1 MLHVCHDADGTV
13 RCMELLSLIV
23 AMILTGA
30 VAGVL
35 AGLLGVGGGIVIV
48 PALEAALAV
57 VGVDPSVRMHIAVA
71 TSLATIIPT
80 SISSAVAHNR
90 KSAIDSGVVRY
101 WSPFIF
107 LGAIA
112 GIVIA
117 ANVTG
122 QVLATVFAVV
132 ALSVA
137 INMMRPSQ
145 EKVIWRDVPRGISG
159 SLIPTGIGSIS
170 TLMGIGG
177 GSMSV
182 PAMTLMSKP
191 IHVAVGTSA
200 LLGLVIAVPAT
211 VGYVIAGWDNQ
222 LLPEWNLGYVS
233 LIGFVAITP
242 ATVLFAPL
250 GAKLAHALSR
260 RWLSLLFGIFL
271 FIVAIRMGIRALA

>member
-1 MLHVCHDADGTV
+1 
-13 RCMELLSLIV
+13 MELVSLIV

-35 AGLLGVGGGIVIV
+35 AGLLGVGGGIVFV
-48 PALEAALAV
+48 PALEAALAI
-57 VGVDPSVRMHIAVA
+57 VGVDASVRMHIAVA

-80 SISSAVAHNR
+80 SISSAAAHNR
-90 KSAIDSGVVRY
+90 KNAIDMGVVRY

-107 LGAIA
+107 MGAVA

-122 QVLATVFAVV
+122 QVLAAVFAVV

-137 INMMRPSQ
+137 LNMMRPSQ
-145 EKVIWRDVPRGISG
+145 EKTIWSDVPHGIAG
-159 SLIPTGIGSIS
+159 FLIPTGIGSIS

-182 PAMTLMSKP
+182 PAMTLMSRP

-250 GAKLAHALSR
+250 GAKLAHALSH

>member
-1 MLHVCHDADGTV
+1 
-13 RCMELLSLIV
+13 MELLSLVV

-48 PALEAALAV
+48 PALEAALAF
-57 VGVDPSVRMHIAVA
+57 VGVDASVRMHIAVA

-80 SISSAVAHNR
+80 SISSAAAHYR
-90 KSAIDSGVVRY
+90 RSAIDSAVVRY
-101 WSPFIF
+101 WAPFIL
-107 LGAIA
+107 LGAVA

-122 QVLATVFAVV
+122 QVLAAVFAIV

-137 INMMRPSQ
+137 VNMMRPSQ
-145 EKVIWRDVPRGISG
+145 DKTIWKNVPHGLSG
-159 SLIPTGIGSIS
+159 ATIPTAIGSIS

-182 PAMTLMSKP
+182 PALTLMSKP
-191 IHVAVGTSA
+191 IHVAVGTSS
-200 LLGLVIAVPAT
+200 LLGLVIAVPAA
-211 VGYVIAGWDNQ
+211 VGYVIAGWGNE
-222 LLPEWNLGYVS
+222 LLPDWNLGYVS
-233 LIGFVAITP
+233 LIGFAAITP

-271 FIVAIRMGIRALA
+271 FIVAIRMGLKALV

>member
-1 MLHVCHDADGTV
+1 
-13 RCMELLSLIV
+13 MELFDLTI

-57 VGVDPSVRMHIAVA
+57 VGVDAAVRMHIAVA

-90 KSAIDSGVVRY
+90 RSAIDIAVVRY

-107 LGAIA
+107 VGAIV
-112 GIVIA
+112 GIFIA

-122 QVLATVFAVV
+122 QVLAAVFAVI

-145 EKVIWRDVPRGISG
+145 GKTIWSDVPHGISG
-159 SLIPTGIGSIS
+159 ALIPTSIGSIS

-191 IHVAVGTSA
+191 IHVAVGTSS

-211 VGYVIAGWDNQ
+211 VGYVIAGWDNH
-222 LLPEWNLGYVS
+222 LLPEWSLGYVS
-233 LIGFVAITP
+233 MIGVVAITP

-250 GAKLAHALSR
+250 GARLAHALSR
-260 RWLSLLFGIFL
+260 RWLSLFFGIFL
-271 FIVAIRMGIRALA
+271 FVVAIRMGIRALA